1 LAGRL
6 GLFEENLR
14 IMQVRPLGQKK
25 PGQHGL
31 QFSVLDGTDSSD
43 DSSLNDMQAQP
54 GWHPRAHEFRLQF
67 LLILEMLR
75 LPELAKLLMYTS
87 TSALLHSI
95 PAMFPAQTNPFTE

>member
-1 LAGRL
+1 
-6 GLFEENLR
+6 
-14 IMQVRPLGQKK
+14 MHVRPRGQKK

-54 GWHPRAHEFRLQF
+54 GWHPSAHEFRLQF
-67 LLILEMLR
+67 LLILELLR

-87 TSALLHSI
+87 TSALPHSI